1 VLWLTAAAGGGSYLI
16 HILFCVLAWY
26 GAGVLV
32 RRYEEQERRRMEQ
45 VLNSF
50 AASRNSNNRSSN
62 RSNNRSNMDTAGGS
76 NQGADNSAA
85 AVTTS
90 NASTASAATATTTQ
104 AAATSVKPQVKKKKK
119 RPVVFTEQT
128 ECPICLDELCWPC
141 NNEDNGQESSPGD
154 DDDIGMLPCAHRF
167 HSKCINDWLQREN
180 RCPLCRQAA
189 HGIDR
194 MLEIVF

>member
-104 AAATSVKPQVKKKKK
+104 AAARSVKPQVKKKK

>member
-62 RSNNRSNMDTAGGS
+62 RSNNTSSMGTAASGS

-104 AAATSVKPQVKKKKK
+104 AAARSVKPQVKKKK